1 MGLESYLFNVI
12 FQEKVKNEEILPIFR
27 RVGVTFLEDYES
39 IWNQIPDVKG
49 LFFEIRTRKG
59 LTQIHVLLDK
69 KEGFVRDFTVRFS
82 VVSPSTVIEQTFELF
97 ERLNNEAPIILR
109 DSEIINHLWRKDVKA
124 GNRDNSFESM
134 RTRHEE
140 DEIYEIA
147 AVIPINVDL
156 FKKNEM
162 RIAKRRIILEN
173 ETGAIVGGG
182 SDTFDYLEKTD
193 TNVVEKLVNIIKEE
207 L

>member
-39 IWNQIPDVKG
+39 NWNEIPDIKG

-147 AVIPINVDL
+147 AVIPRKTRCALPKGEL
-156 FKKNEM
+156 FWKTKPGQLWEAVATLL
-162 RIAKRRIILEN
+162 IISKRLIR
-173 ETGAIVGGG
+173 T
-182 SDTFDYLEKTD
+182 S
-193 TNVVEKLVNIIKEE
+193 
-207 L
+207 